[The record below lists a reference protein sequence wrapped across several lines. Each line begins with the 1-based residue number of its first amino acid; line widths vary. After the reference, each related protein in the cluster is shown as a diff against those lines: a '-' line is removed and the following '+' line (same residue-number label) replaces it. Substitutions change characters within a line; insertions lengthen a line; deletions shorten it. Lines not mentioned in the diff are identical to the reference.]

1 MRCIGVLAEIAFSVP
16 VPVVPVSEFPFS
28 ELPIPVLPVS
38 EFPFSELPIPVLPV
52 SSFRYFSRLS
62 TCSYLNPTLNEK
74 GLKSSEYSAK
84 TAA

>member
-1 MRCIGVLAEIAFSVP
+1 MEIAFSVPVPVVP

-28 ELPIPVLPVS
+28 ELPIPVLPV
-38 EFPFSELPIPVLPV
+38 F
-52 SSFRYFSRLS
+52 SFRYFSRLS

>member
-1 MRCIGVLAEIAFSVP
+1 MEAVSGVP
-16 VPVVPVSEFPFS
+16 VPVVPIS
-28 ELPIPVLPVS
+28 ELP
-38 EFPFSELPIPVLPV
+38 FSKLPIPVLPV
-52 SSFRYFSRLS
+52 SSFRQFRRLS